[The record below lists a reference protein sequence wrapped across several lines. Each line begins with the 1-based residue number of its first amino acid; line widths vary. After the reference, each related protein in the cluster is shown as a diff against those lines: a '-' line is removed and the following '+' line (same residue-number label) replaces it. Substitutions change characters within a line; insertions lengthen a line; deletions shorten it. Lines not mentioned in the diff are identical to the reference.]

1 MKKNKLNKTKLIIIS
16 LVLIVLLFIFILLDI
31 FEDKSKIYQK
41 TFNLIGEKI
50 NELIPIYDNIPTIN
64 FKNNLQ
70 MNASINKD
78 SEELI
83 NLKFNTNTNEKL
95 YQLNI
100 INKSTNEDAYVF
112 IQDNNLY
119 YKSNTL
125 FNNTYSLV
133 FDNEA
138 ECTSSICPS
147 NIGSYIVK
155 SINNFNTDNLKID
168 TNIINEFL
176 NTINSSLDNTY
187 ITKKRTFNSIN
198 NKKSLYTKYSYKINN
213 ETINKIKTS
222 ILNNDNLNKYLSN
235 IEGLLPDTFDID
247 STLDIYTKLG
257 KIKSLDITLE
267 DKKINMFINNK
278 EIDIT
283 YTENNTK
290 KLIKY
295 VSNNLE
301 YENFIDDKLISSLI
315 LKNNNEIA
323 LTIYTNDTENHYN
336 IKFSKDVTSNE
347 SGTISIEYLN
357 DKFTFNYDINY
368 NSSASK
374 LDVNESKNY
383 KEMSILENANLNS
396 ALTNLGNNEFIKIL
410 TDLLQN

>member
-1 MKKNKLNKTKLIIIS
+1 M
-16 LVLIVLLFIFILLDI
+16 
-31 FEDKSKIYQK
+31 
-41 TFNLIGEKI
+41 
-50 NELIPIYDNIPTIN
+50 
-64 FKNNLQ
+64 
-70 MNASINKD
+70 
-78 SEELI
+78 
-83 NLKFNTNTNEKL
+83 
-95 YQLNI
+95 
-100 INKSTNEDAYVF
+100 
-112 IQDNNLY
+112 
-119 YKSNTL
+119 
-125 FNNTYSLV
+125 
-133 FDNEA
+133 
-138 ECTSSICPS
+138 
-147 NIGSYIVK
+147 
-155 SINNFNTDNLKID
+155 
-168 TNIINEFL
+168 
-176 NTINSSLDNTY
+176 
-187 ITKKRTFNSIN
+187 
-198 NKKSLYTKYSYKINN
+198 YTKYSYKINN

-315 LKNNNEIA
+315 LKNNNEID
-323 LTIYTNDTENHYN
+323 LTNYKNDTENHYN

-347 SGTISIEYLN
+347 SGAISIEYLN

>member
-133 FDNEA
+133 FDNED

-168 TNIINEFL
+168 TNIVNEFL
-176 NTINSSLDNTY
+176 NI
-187 ITKKRTFNSIN
+187 
-198 NKKSLYTKYSYKINN
+198 
-213 ETINKIKTS
+213 
-222 ILNNDNLNKYLSN
+222 
-235 IEGLLPDTFDID
+235 
-247 STLDIYTKLG
+247 
-257 KIKSLDITLE
+257 
-267 DKKINMFINNK
+267 
-278 EIDIT
+278 
-283 YTENNTK
+283 
-290 KLIKY
+290 
-295 VSNNLE
+295 
-301 YENFIDDKLISSLI
+301 
-315 LKNNNEIA
+315 
-323 LTIYTNDTENHYN
+323 
-336 IKFSKDVTSNE
+336 
-347 SGTISIEYLN
+347 
-357 DKFTFNYDINY
+357 
-368 NSSASK
+368 
-374 LDVNESKNY
+374 
-383 KEMSILENANLNS
+383 
-396 ALTNLGNNEFIKIL
+396 
-410 TDLLQN
+410 

>member
-31 FEDKSKIYQK
+31 FEDKSKVYQK
-41 TFNLIGEKI
+41 TFNLIGKKI

-70 MNASINKD
+70 INASVNKN

-83 NLKFNTNTNEKL
+83 NLNINTNNNEKL

-100 INKSTNEDAYVF
+100 INKSTNEDVYVF

-133 FDNEA
+133 FDNED

-176 NTINSSLDNTY
+176 NTINSSLDNKY
-187 ITKKRTFNSIN
+187 ITKKRTFTSIN
-198 NKKSLYTKYSYKINN
+198 NKN
-213 ETINKIKTS
+213 EN
-222 ILNNDNLNKYLSN
+222 
-235 IEGLLPDTFDID
+235 G
-247 STLDIYTKLG
+247 
-257 KIKSLDITLE
+257 E
-267 DKKINMFINNK
+267 D
-278 EIDIT
+278 
-283 YTENNTK
+283 
-290 KLIKY
+290 
-295 VSNNLE
+295 
-301 YENFIDDKLISSLI
+301 
-315 LKNNNEIA
+315 
-323 LTIYTNDTENHYN
+323 
-336 IKFSKDVTSNE
+336 
-347 SGTISIEYLN
+347 
-357 DKFTFNYDINY
+357 
-368 NSSASK
+368 
-374 LDVNESKNY
+374 
-383 KEMSILENANLNS
+383 AN
-396 ALTNLGNNEFIKIL
+396 G
-410 TDLLQN
+410 

>member
-16 LVLIVLLFIFILLDI
+16 LVLIVLLFIFILIDI

-41 TFNLIGEKI
+41 SLNLIREKI

-70 MNASINKD
+70 MNASVNKN

-83 NLKFNTNTNEKL
+83 NLNINTNDNEKL

-100 INKSTNEDAYVF
+100 INKSTNEDVYVF

-133 FDNEA
+133 FDNED

-176 NTINSSLDNTY
+176 NTINSSLDNKY
-187 ITKKRTFNSIN
+187 ITKKRTFTIIN

-247 STLDIYTKLG
+247 NTLDIYTKFG

-301 YENFIDDKLISSLI
+301 YENYVDDKLISSLI
-315 LKNNNEIA
+315 LKNNNEID
-323 LTIYTNDTENHYN
+323 LTNYKNDTENHYN
-336 IKFSKDVTSNE
+336 IKFSKNTGSDE
-347 SGTISIEYLN
+347 SGTISVEYQN
-357 DKFTFNYDINY
+357 YKYTFSYDINY

-383 KEMSILENANLNS
+383 KEMSILENDNLNS
-396 ALTNLGNNEFIKIL
+396 ALTNLGNNEFIRIL
-410 TDLLQN
+410 IDLLQN

>member
-41 TFNLIGEKI
+41 NLNLIGEKI

-70 MNASINKD
+70 MNASVNKN

-83 NLKFNTNTNEKL
+83 NLNINTNNNEKL

-100 INKSTNEDAYVF
+100 INKSTNEDVYVF

-133 FDNEA
+133 FDNED

-176 NTINSSLDNTY
+176 NTINSSLDNKY
-187 ITKKRTFNSIN
+187 ITKKRTFTSIN

-235 IEGLLPDTFDID
+235 I
-247 STLDIYTKLG
+247 
-257 KIKSLDITLE
+257 
-267 DKKINMFINNK
+267 
-278 EIDIT
+278 
-283 YTENNTK
+283 
-290 KLIKY
+290 
-295 VSNNLE
+295 
-301 YENFIDDKLISSLI
+301 
-315 LKNNNEIA
+315 
-323 LTIYTNDTENHYN
+323 
-336 IKFSKDVTSNE
+336 
-347 SGTISIEYLN
+347 
-357 DKFTFNYDINY
+357 
-368 NSSASK
+368 
-374 LDVNESKNY
+374 
-383 KEMSILENANLNS
+383 
-396 ALTNLGNNEFIKIL
+396 
-410 TDLLQN
+410 

>member
-1 MKKNKLNKTKLIIIS
+1 MKKNKVNKTKLIIIS

-41 TFNLIGEKI
+41 TLNLIGEKI

-70 MNASINKD
+70 MNASVNKN

-83 NLKFNTNTNEKL
+83 NLNINTNDNEKL

-100 INKSTNEDAYVF
+100 INKSTNEDVYVF

-133 FDNEA
+133 FDNED

-176 NTINSSLDNTY
+176 NTINSSLDNKY
-187 ITKKRTFNSIN
+187 ITKKRTFTSIN

-222 ILNNDNLNKYLSN
+222 ILNNGNLNKYLSN
-235 IEGLLPDTFDID
+235 IEVLLPDTFDID
-247 STLDIYTKLG
+247 NTLDIYTKFG

-301 YENFIDDKLISSLI
+301 YENYVDDKLISSLI
-315 LKNNNEIA
+315 LKNNNEID
-323 LTIYTNDTENHYN
+323 LTNYKNDMENHYN
-336 IKFSKDVTSNE
+336 IKFSKNTGSDE
-347 SGTISIEYLN
+347 SGTISVEYLN
-357 DKFTFNYDINY
+357 NKYTFSYDINY

-383 KEMSILENANLNS
+383 KEMSVLENANLNS
-396 ALTNLGNNEFIKIL
+396 ALTNLGNNEFIRIL
-410 TDLLQN
+410 IDLLQN

>member
-1 MKKNKLNKTKLIIIS
+1 
-16 LVLIVLLFIFILLDI
+16 
-31 FEDKSKIYQK
+31 
-41 TFNLIGEKI
+41 
-50 NELIPIYDNIPTIN
+50 
-64 FKNNLQ
+64 
-70 MNASINKD
+70 MNASVNKN

-133 FDNEA
+133 FDNED

-168 TNIINEFL
+168 TNIVNEFL
-176 NTINSSLDNTY
+176 NTINSSLDNKY
-187 ITKKRTFNSIN
+187 ITKKRTFTSIN

-315 LKNNNEIA
+315 LKNNNEID
-323 LTIYTNDTENHYN
+323 LTNYKNDTENHYN

-347 SGTISIEYLN
+347 SGAISIEYLN